1 MAKPSL
7 ELGPLKLPIR
17 GLRMLDQIT
26 PVMLT
31 YNEEQNVSRTL
42 SRLRWAKDIVVVD
55 SGSTDGTL
63 AALSE
68 FDNVRLF
75 KRRFDTHAQQWRYAT
90 EKTQIATDWI
100 LRLDADYQVSD
111 ALRSELSRLAS
122 DSPVSA
128 YRIGFDYAVFSHELL
143 SSLYPP
149 NTILMRKGCFTVQDR
164 GHTEAWE
171 VRGLVGTLRGR
182 VVHDDWKLVEQWLA
196 GQARY
201 MRLELESLRSYKAG
215 IVPWLRLRP
224 PLMPI
229 AVFMYC
235 LFGKGLI
242 LNGRAGVFYALQRMV
257 AEAVLSLMV
266 LEEKLRAKVSSSGTG
281 DAPGVEP

>member
-1 MAKPSL
+1 
-7 ELGPLKLPIR
+7 
-17 GLRMLDQIT
+17 MLDQIT

-42 SRLRWAKDIVVVD
+42 SRLAWAKDIVVVD

-63 AALSE
+63 AALSK
-68 FDNVRLF
+68 FNNVRVF
-75 KRRFDTHAQQWRYAT
+75 ERRFDTHAHQWRYAI
-90 EKTQIATDWI
+90 EETQIVTDWI

-111 ALRSELSRLAS
+111 VLTNELSQLA
-122 DSPVSA
+122 PEATVSA
-128 YRIGFDYAVFSHELL
+128 YRIRFDYAVFSHKLL

-149 NTILMRKGCFTVQDR
+149 NTILLRRGRFSVRDE
-164 GHTEAWE
+164 GHTETWD
-171 VRGLVGTLRGR
+171 VRGPIATLRGR
-182 VVHDDWKLVEQWLA
+182 IIHDDWKLTGQWLA

-201 MRLELESLRSYKAG
+201 MRLELESLALCKAG
-215 IVPWLRLRP
+215 LVRWLRLRP

-229 AVFMYC
+229 AVFLYC

-242 LNGRAGVFYALQRMV
+242 LNGRAGIFYALQRMV

-266 LEEKLRAKVSSSGTG
+266 LEEKLREGLDVSSSRTG
-281 DAPGVEP
+281 